1 MPLIDKPLVHHVI
14 EHAVRCG
21 AREVDVIVGSHDD
34 AIREIANDGKRW
46 GVCVRVHL
54 PVGQTYSYTLL
65 RGIIGR
71 SPHQD
76 AQVLILH
83 TDVLCPSARPEIR
96 QHESGPV
103 VYTRG
108 GRWSGIALL
117 NQQDAVNAYPLN
129 GSRLHFEA
137 SLIQDASQR
146 GTLIDDEPTL
156 PLGNGDE
163 FLESQHRILSGEFP
177 DLLSHLNTAEPG
189 IWIGRNTRLHPTAR
203 ITAPV
208 FIGSNCEVG
217 KGVALGPSAVVESDC
232 LIDDDVNVTRCLV
245 LSSSRVGEGLDL
257 NNTIMCGTRVFN
269 TRINAAI
276 DICDD
281 VLASDLKSVS
291 FLRLFSGLASR
302 IVAGLLIALTF
313 PVMAVLALLTTIWP
327 QARWRRDEFVTT
339 PAPENQYLWK
349 TRRLLRCCLGE
360 RQREGCYGQ
369 WYDLLTRVI
378 PSLVFVARGQL
389 RLVGVSPRS
398 ADELEDLPKP
408 WRDMLL
414 SAQTGL
420 ISESLIQFGPD
431 APTDPRSVADL
442 WHSSAPR
449 RLVRA
454 ILLGRYLR
462 TLILGPQ
469 QKICGAPLKT
479 RDSFVHS
486 QPDTGITGASA
497 ISEGGR

>member
-1 MPLIDKPLVHHVI
+1 MQSLQTLSQCVVI
-14 EHAVRCG
+14 QDRVR
-21 AREVDVIVGSHDD
+21 VQQDDVIMRGVLVTNIVGP
-34 AIREIANDGKRW
+34 AKA
-46 GVCVRVHL
+46 
-54 PVGQTYSYTLL
+54 
-65 RGIIGR
+65 
-71 SPHQD
+71 
-76 AQVLILH
+76 
-83 TDVLCPSARPEIR
+83 DVL
-96 QHESGPV
+96 
-103 VYTRG
+103 
-108 GRWSGIALL
+108 
-117 NQQDAVNAYPLN
+117 
-129 GSRLHFEA
+129 
-137 SLIQDASQR
+137 
-146 GTLIDDEPTL
+146 
-156 PLGNGDE
+156 
-163 FLESQHRILSGEFP
+163 
-177 DLLSHLNTAEPG
+177 
-189 IWIGRNTRLHPTAR
+189 
-203 ITAPV
+203 
-208 FIGSNCEVG
+208 
-217 KGVALGPSAVVESDC
+217 
-232 LIDDDVNVTRCLV
+232 
-245 LSSSRVGEGLDL
+245 
-257 NNTIMCGTRVFN
+257 
-269 TRINAAI
+269 
-276 DICDD
+276 
-281 VLASDLKSVS
+281 
-291 FLRLFSGLASR
+291 
-302 IVAGLLIALTF
+302 
-313 PVMAVLALLTTIWP
+313 
-327 QARWRRDEFVTT
+327 WRRDEFVTT

-414 SAQTGL
+414 AAQTGL

-479 RDSFVHS
+479 RDSFVQS